1 MGNYMADYKRKS
13 SRKSLFIII
22 VLMYI
27 VVEVLIMTYL
37 PMIPIKKCPDE
48 IKQYYPLVETDSAYS
63 VSLNIFGDVVF
74 NNAYKADKK
83 FKSEYGD
90 VIDYLVTQKDFQLFS
105 YKGKVLNLYSIH
117 CYQVNVG
124 GQYKTEDD
132 INLHNRCSSVGSY
145 AQICLNA
152 TWCGVEMQYFDSLF
166 RIYSFGAIVLGINVV
181 AVIAF
186 VVGYKRI
193 VLRNSNNENH
203 MADCKRKS
211 SRKSLFI
218 IIVLMYIV
226 VEVLILTYLPMIP
239 IRKCPDEI
247 KQHYPLVDTD
257 SAYSVRLNIF
267 GDVVFNNAYK
277 ADKKFKSEYGDV
289 IDYLVTQKDF
299 QPFSYKGEVLDSY
312 FIYCWQVNVGGQYK
326 TEDDINLYNRCS
338 LVGRYAQVC
347 LNATW
352 YGAEMQYFDSLFRIY
367 SFGAIVLGINV
378 VAVITFVVGYKK
390 YFLIHVKKA

>member
-1 MGNYMADYKRKS
+1 MADYKRKIS
-13 SRKSLFIII
+13 KKS
-22 VLMYI
+22 V
-27 VVEVLIMTYL
+27 
-37 PMIPIKKCPDE
+37 
-48 IKQYYPLVETDSAYS
+48 
-63 VSLNIFGDVVF
+63 
-74 NNAYKADKK
+74 
-83 FKSEYGD
+83 
-90 VIDYLVTQKDFQLFS
+90 
-105 YKGKVLNLYSIH
+105 
-117 CYQVNVG
+117 
-124 GQYKTEDD
+124 
-132 INLHNRCSSVGSY
+132 
-145 AQICLNA
+145 
-152 TWCGVEMQYFDSLF
+152 
-166 RIYSFGAIVLGINVV
+166 
-181 AVIAF
+181 
-186 VVGYKRI
+186 
-193 VLRNSNNENH
+193 
-203 MADCKRKS
+203 
-211 SRKSLFI
+211 FI

-247 KQHYPLVDTD
+247 KQYYPLADTD

-267 GDVVFNNAYK
+267 GDVVFTNEYK

-367 SFGAIVLGINV
+367 SFGAIVIGINV
-378 VAVITFVVGYKK
+378 VAVIAFVLGYKK
-390 YFLIHVKKA
+390 YFLIHVKKSDSR